1 MIQTDKH
8 LRSERAALLLLC
20 GLLSCVCIA
29 QQRTGHDAKSIA
41 SSFAINKLKESRHKG
56 EIKLLLSSSQVS
68 TNEELR
74 TDKEAYYIFSS
85 TENDEFIIVS
95 GDERMPSILAYSD
108 ENDFDNTNIP
118 PNVLYWL
125 ERYTDAYLS
134 LDDDVYN
141 AKEPLSSINPNG
153 VKPLLANNRWGQDNP
168 YNLLCPTVRNKKCVT
183 GCVATAMAQVMNY
196 YKYPNIGKGNISY
209 WTETNNIN
217 VQHRFDEKP
226 FLWDNIIDDYSKGYS
241 SEQATAIAELMLA
254 CGASVKMDYCV
265 SSQGG
270 SGAYQSDL
278 IPAFIEHF
286 DYDRDAAFVMRD
298 YCSSEDWHQLIINEL
313 NNGSPI
319 NYAGQSYRD
328 GGHSFVLDGYSVD
341 DEYTYPYYHINWGW
355 DGVCNGYYQI
365 VDLHPVENGQYASN
379 GGFNEGQEMLVGI
392 KPEDGIDNPKNILC
406 TSKLNLST
414 TIANP
419 GKTVKIQANSVI
431 NMSYEAFNGTLH
443 VALIP
448 MNDST
453 EIISG
458 EVQTKSIG
466 YLQEQKDLNIEFNVP
481 IEIPDGQYLVQLR
494 SVKGQGKECYPVFSK
509 QYPSLT
515 ITSNNDI
522 NQGQEPEE
530 EEVIL
535 GASELE
541 IIQTEDSSTI
551 KLRVY
556 ELANLQGT
564 TFVGYLRMGLGD
576 SEGNILTM
584 FGDSAFIEELNE
596 HEIQNTPLIIK
607 GIPQGSWPD
616 GEYRLLV
623 LARNIDSP
631 CYHCLAFHDI
641 TKPNIINEKLFV
653 ETTIKEGYMYVNGHR
668 YILPST
674 SIATKLYNDDKKYI
688 ATKLSGIQG
697 TSHPYNLF
705 DIIIIDGKKH
715 LMVP

>member
-1 MIQTDKH
+1 MIQTYKH
-8 LRSERAALLLLC
+8 LRNKRTALLLLC
-20 GLLSCVCIA
+20 GLLSWVCIA
-29 QQRTGHDAKSIA
+29 QQRTRHDAKSIA
-41 SSFAINKLKESRHKG
+41 SSFAINKLKENKHKG

-68 TNEELR
+68 TSEELR

-125 ERYTDAYLS
+125 ERYADAYLS
-134 LDDDVYN
+134 LDDDVNN

-209 WTETNNIN
+209 RTETNNIN

-226 FLWDNIIDDYSKGYS
+226 FQWDNIIDDYSKGYS
-241 SEQATAIAELMLA
+241 SEQAAAIAELMLA

-270 SGAYQSDL
+270 SGAYQFEL
-278 IPAFIEHF
+278 IPAFIEYF

-313 NNGSPI
+313 NNGNPI
-319 NYAGQSYRD
+319 NYAGQGYRD

-494 SVKGQGKECYPVFSK
+494 SAKNHGNEYTPVFSK

-515 ITSNNDI
+515 ITSDNDI
-522 NQGQEPEE
+522 NQGHEP

-541 IIQTEDSSTI
+541 IIQTEDNSVI
-551 KLRVY
+551 KSRVY
-556 ELANLQGT
+556 ELANLRGT
-564 TFVGYLRMGLGD
+564 TFVGYLRMALGD

-584 FGDSAFIEELNE
+584 FGDSVFIEELNE

-641 TKPNIINEKLFV
+641 TKPNAINEKLFV
-653 ETTIKEGYMYVNGHR
+653 ETAIRDGYMYINGHL

-674 SIATKLYNDDKKYI
+674 SIATKLCNGGKKYVE
-688 ATKLSGIQG
+688 TKLSGIQG